1 MDPILVEDLRFAY
14 PPLEEGG
21 AATPVLRGVNLRVA
35 RGEVLGLLGPTGSG
49 KSTLCLALA
58 GIVPHSTGGEFGGNV
73 RVVGLN
79 TKHERVATLAQKVGL
94 VFQDAES
101 QLFNM
106 TVEDEVAFGPESLG
120 LPRETI
126 AERVEWALRAVR
138 MDAPAYRA
146 RSPFHL
152 SGGQKQ
158 RVALAAILAM
168 RPETLVLDEPTAELD
183 PLGKAE
189 VFDVLAELKR
199 AQGMTMVIVEQ
210 DVEHLATLADRL
222 AVLAEGRIVLEG
234 APREIFAQ
242 PARLRELGLDVPQVS
257 AVAELFRERAGKP
270 YDFFTVDEAR
280 EVLASRLTPGPSPVE
295 HPERS
300 EAKLK
305 GRQERGKG
313 GEA

>member
-1 MDPILVEDLRFAY
+1 MDPILVESLRFAY

-21 AATPVLRGVNLRVA
+21 PATPVLRGVNLRVA

-49 KSTLCLALA
+49 KSTLCLALL
-58 GIVPHSTGGEFGGNV
+58 GIVPHSAGGEFGGNV
-73 RVVGLN
+73 RVAGLN
-79 TKHERVATLAQKVGL
+79 TRHAPVAVIAQKVGL

-120 LPRETI
+120 LARETI
-126 AERVEWALRAVR
+126 AERVEWALRVVR
-138 MDAPAYRA
+138 MQDHRE

-158 RVALAAILAM
+158 RVALAALLAM
-168 RPETLVLDEPTAELD
+168 RPEILVLDEPTAELD

-189 VFDVLAELKR
+189 VFRVLAELKT

-210 DVEHLATLADRL
+210 DVEHLATLADRF

-234 APREIFAQ
+234 APREVFAQ
-242 PARLRELGLDVPQVS
+242 PARLRALGLDVPQVS
-257 AVAELFRERAGKP
+257 AVAELFREREGKP
-270 YDFFTVDEAR
+270 YNFYTVDEAQA
-280 EVLASRLTPGPSPVE
+280 VLTPRPRG
-295 HPERS
+295 
-300 EAKLK
+300 EA
-305 GRQERGKG
+305 GERG
-313 GEA
+313 EA

>member
-120 LPRETI
+120 LPRATI

-138 MDAPAYRA
+138 MQAPRA
-146 RSPFHL
+146 FAFHL
-152 SGGQKQ
+152 SGGQKR
-158 RVALAAILAM
+158 RVAATAIA
-168 RPETLVLDEPTAELD
+168 RPRNSRARHTAE
-183 PLGKAE
+183 PKYRAARSSACWRKAQT
-189 VFDVLAELKR
+189 L
-199 AQGMTMVIVEQ
+199 QGYQ
-210 DVEHLATLADRL
+210 W
-222 AVLAEGRIVLEG
+222 
-234 APREIFAQ
+234 
-242 PARLRELGLDVPQVS
+242 
-257 AVAELFRERAGKP
+257 
-270 YDFFTVDEAR
+270 
-280 EVLASRLTPGPSPVE
+280 
-295 HPERS
+295 
-300 EAKLK
+300 
-305 GRQERGKG
+305 
-313 GEA
+313 

>member
-1 MDPILVEDLRFAY
+1 MDQIIIEDLRFAY
-14 PPLEEGG
+14 PPLEPGG
-21 AATPVLRGVNLRVA
+21 AAIPVLHGVNLRVR

-58 GIVPHSTGGEFGGNV
+58 GLVPHSTGGAFGGNV
-73 RVVGLN
+73 TVAGLN
-79 TKHERVATLAQKVGL
+79 TRRERVAALAQKVGL

-126 AERVEWALRAVR
+126 AERVDWALRAVR
-138 MDAPAYRA
+138 MAAPEYLE

-168 RPETLVLDEPTAELD
+168 RPEILVLDEPTAELD

-189 VFDVLAELKR
+189 VFGVLAELRR

-210 DVEHLATLADRL
+210 DVEELARLADRV

-234 APREIFAQ
+234 PPREIFAQ
-242 PARLRELGLDVPQVS
+242 PARLRALGLDAPQLS
-257 AVAELFRERAGKP
+257 TVAALFREREGKP
-270 YDFFTVDEAR
+270 YHFFTLAEALETLR
-280 EVLASRLTPGPSPVE
+280 I
-295 HPERS
+295 
-300 EAKLK
+300 
-305 GRQERGKG
+305 
-313 GEA
+313 

>member
-1 MDPILVEDLRFAY
+1 MDSLLVEDLRYAY

-21 AATPVLRGVNLRVA
+21 AAAPVLRGVNLRVS

-49 KSTLCLALA
+49 KSTLCLALL
-58 GIVPHSTGGEFGGNV
+58 GIVPHSTGGEFGGTV
-73 RVVGLN
+73 RAAGLD
-79 TKHERVATLAQKVGL
+79 TRHTPVATIAQKVGL

-126 AERVEWALRAVR
+126 AERVDWALRVVR
-138 MDAPAYRA
+138 MASPAHRA

-168 RPETLVLDEPTAELD
+168 RPEVLVLDEPTAELD

-189 VFDVLAELKR
+189 VFEVLADLKR
-199 AQGMTMVIVEQ
+199 VHGMTMVIVEQ
-210 DVEHLATLADRL
+210 DVEQLAGLADRL

-234 APREIFAQ
+234 PPREVFAQ
-242 PARLRELGLDVPQVS
+242 PARLRALGLDAPQLS
-257 AVAELFRERAGKP
+257 TLAELFRERAGKP
-270 YDFFTVDEAR
+270 YDFLTLDEAR
-280 EVLASRLTPGPSPVE
+280 ETLLKNIQDTRLNP
-295 HPERS
+295 
-300 EAKLK
+300 
-305 GRQERGKG
+305 
-313 GEA
+313 

>member
-1 MDPILVEDLRFAY
+1 MNQIVVEDLRFAY
-14 PPLEEGG
+14 PPLEPGG
-21 AATPVLRGVNLRVA
+21 ATIPVLHGVNLRVR
-35 RGEVLGLLGPTGSG
+35 RGEVLGLLGPTGAG

-58 GIVPHSTGGEFGGNV
+58 GLAPHSTGGLFGGTV
-73 RVVGLN
+73 TVGGLN
-79 TKHERVATLAQKVGL
+79 TKRERVSTLAQKVGL

-120 LPRETI
+120 LPPVEI
-126 AERVEWALRAVR
+126 VERVDWALRAVR
-138 MDAPAYRA
+138 MEAHRH

-168 RPETLVLDEPTAELD
+168 RPEILVLDEPTAELD

-189 VFDVLAELKR
+189 VFGVLAELKR
-199 AQGMTMVIVEQ
+199 TQGMTMVVVEQ
-210 DVEHLATLADRL
+210 DVEELARLADRL

-234 APREIFAQ
+234 APREVFAQ
-242 PARLRELGLDVPQVS
+242 TARLRELGLDAPQVC

-270 YDFFTVDEAR
+270 YSFFTVEEAQ
-280 EVLASRLTPGPSPVE
+280 AALT
-295 HPERS
+295 
-300 EAKLK
+300 KI
-305 GRQERGKG
+305 
-313 GEA
+313 

>member
-1 MDPILVEDLRFAY
+1 MDPVLVENLRFAY

-21 AATPVLRGVNLRVA
+21 PATPVLRGVNLRVA

-49 KSTLCLALA
+49 KTTLCLALL
-58 GIVPHSTGGEFGGNV
+58 GIVPHSTGGEFGGKV
-73 RVVGLN
+73 RVAGLD
-79 TKHERVATLAQKVGL
+79 TRHEPVAVIAQKAGL

-126 AERVEWALRAVR
+126 AERVEWALRVVR
-138 MDAPAYRA
+138 MEPYRE

-168 RPETLVLDEPTAELD
+168 RPEILVLDEPTAELD

-189 VFDVLAELKR
+189 VFGVLAELKR
-199 AQGMTMVIVEQ
+199 GQGMTMVIVEQ
-210 DVEHLATLADRL
+210 DVEHLATLADRF
-222 AVLAEGRIVLEG
+222 AVLAEGRIAFEG

-242 PARLRELGLDVPQVS
+242 PARLRALGLDVPQVS
-257 AVAELFRERAGKP
+257 VVAELFREREGKP

-280 EVLASRLTPGPSPVE
+280 EVLTPLPSPRPKAE
-295 HPERS
+295 
-300 EAKLK
+300 
-305 GRQERGKG
+305 ERGEGQGAG

>member
-1 MDPILVEDLRFAY
+1 MDPVVVENLRYAY

-21 AATPVLRGVNLRVA
+21 AATPVLHGVNLQVA

-49 KSTLCLALA
+49 KSTLCLALT

-73 RVVGLN
+73 RMAGLN
-79 TKHERVATLAQKVGL
+79 TKKERVAAIAQKVGL

-126 AERVEWALRAVR
+126 AQRVEWALRVVR
-138 MDAPAYRA
+138 MSSPAYRE

-168 RPETLVLDEPTAELD
+168 RPEILVLDEPTAELD

-189 VFDVLAELKR
+189 VFGVLAELKH
-199 AQGMTMVIVEQ
+199 AHGMTMVIVEQ
-210 DVEHLATLADRL
+210 DVEHLASLADRI
-222 AVLAEGRIVLEG
+222 AVLAEGRTALEG
-234 APREIFAQ
+234 TPREIFSQ
-242 PARLRELGLDVPQVS
+242 PVRLRNLGLDVPQLS
-257 AVAELFRERAGKP
+257 AVAELFREREGKP
-270 YDFFTVDEAR
+270 YDFFTMDEAR
-280 EVLASRLTPGPSPVE
+280 EVLTPHPALRATLPPLLT
-295 HPERS
+295 
-300 EAKLK
+300 K
-305 GRQERGKG
+305 RQERGEG
-313 GEA
+313 RGEG

>member
-1 MDPILVEDLRFAY
+1 MDSILVEDLRYAY

-21 AATPVLRGVNLRVA
+21 AATPVLHGVNLRA
-35 RGEVLGLLGPTGSG
+35 TRGEVLGILGPTGSG

-58 GIVPHSTGGEFGGNV
+58 GIVPHSTGGEFGGSV
-73 RVVGLN
+73 RVAGLD
-79 TKHERVATLAQKVGL
+79 TKHEPVRTIAQKAGL

-126 AERVEWALRAVR
+126 AERVEWALRVVR
-138 MDAPAYRA
+138 MEAYRE

-168 RPETLVLDEPTAELD
+168 RPEILVLDEPTAELD

-189 VFDVLAELKR
+189 VFEVLAELKR
-199 AQGMTMVIVEQ
+199 AHAMTMVIVEQ
-210 DVEHLATLADRL
+210 DVEHLARLADRL

-242 PARLRELGLDVPQVS
+242 PARLRALGLDVPQLS
-257 AVAELFRERAGKP
+257 ALAELFRERQGKP

-280 EVLASRLTPGPSPVE
+280 GVLTPGPSPVE

-300 EAKLK
+300 EAKSK
-305 GRQERGKG
+305 GRQERGEGRG
-313 GEA
+313 GG